1 MFEELSFDGICDYK
15 KVEDVLK
22 NADGAYSGLWGSKKE
37 NDEL

>member
-22 NADGAYSGLWGSKKE
+22 NADSSKWRCFGVMGCC
-37 NDEL
+37 